1 MNLERA
7 LSKKRREMLPMY
19 RFSLMTVLMTL
30 AAFASPMLGRADDSK
45 DVILV
50 IANKAVPETSLSRDE
65 LRPLF
70 QSKMSSLPSGTEA
83 RVFNLPEADSARR
96 GFDAA
101 TLGLDPERVT
111 RYWIDRKIR
120 GGDRPPQTVP
130 SGAVMVKLVGK
141 TPGAIGYVDSKV
153 ALDANVKVVA
163 RVINGQLVKP

>member
-1 MNLERA
+1 
-7 LSKKRREMLPMY
+7 MY
-19 RFSLMTVLMTL
+19 RSSLVSVLVTMVAL
-30 AAFASPMLGRADDSK
+30 ASPLLSRADDSK

-70 QSKMSSLPSGTEA
+70 QSKTNALPSGTEA
-83 RVFNLPEADSARR
+83 RVFNLPEKDSARR

-101 TLGLDPERVT
+101 TLGLDPERVA

-130 SGAVMVKLVGK
+130 SGAAMVKLVGK
-141 TPGAIGYVDSKV
+141 TAGAIGYVDSHV
-153 ALDANVKVVA
+153 TLDANVKVIA
-163 RVINGQLVKP
+163 KAINGQLVKP

>member
-1 MNLERA
+1 
-7 LSKKRREMLPMY
+7 MY
-19 RFSLMTVLMTL
+19 RFSVISLFAALV
-30 AAFASPMLGRADDSK
+30 AFASPRLGRADDNK

-50 IANKAVPETSLSRDE
+50 IANKAVTVTALTRDE
-65 LRPLF
+65 LRPLY
-70 QSKMSSLPSGTEA
+70 QSKASALPSGTPA

-101 TLGLDPERVT
+101 TLGLDPERVS

-130 SGAVMVKLVGK
+130 SGKVMVKVVGK
-141 TPGAIGYVDSKV
+141 TPGAVGYVDSKV

-163 RVINGQLVKP
+163 KVINGQLVQP

>member
-1 MNLERA
+1 
-7 LSKKRREMLPMY
+7 MY
-19 RFSLMTVLMTL
+19 RFRLLYVLVTL
-30 AAFASPMLGRADDSK
+30 AAVASPLIGRADDSK

-50 IANKAVPETSLSRDE
+50 IANKSVPETSLSRDE

-70 QSKMSSLPSGTEA
+70 QSKMSSLPSGTAA

-101 TLGLDPERVT
+101 TLGLDPERVA

-130 SGAVMVKLVGK
+130 SGAAMMKLVGK
-141 TPGAIGYVDSKV
+141 TAGAIGYVDSHV

-163 RVINGQLVKP
+163 KVINGQLVKP

>member
-7 LSKKRREMLPMY
+7 LSMKQREMLPMY
-19 RFSLMTVLMTL
+19 RFTLLSVLVTM
-30 AAFASPMLGRADDSK
+30 FASPLLSRADDNK

-50 IANKAVPETSLSRDE
+50 IANKAVPEASLSRDE

-70 QSKMSSLPSGTEA
+70 QSKLSSLPSGTEV

-101 TLGLDPERVT
+101 TLGLDPERVA

-130 SGAVMVKLVGK
+130 SGAAMVKVVGK
-141 TPGAIGYVDSKV
+141 TAGAIGYVDGRV
-153 ALDANVKVVA
+153 TLDASVKVVA
-163 RVINGQLVKP
+163 KVINGQLVKP

>member
-1 MNLERA
+1 MTLERA
-7 LSKKRREMLPMY
+7 LPEKRRVMLPMY
-19 RFSLMTVLMTL
+19 RLSLMSVLVTL
-30 AAFASPMLGRADDSK
+30 VSFASPLLGRADDNK

-50 IANKAVPETSLSRDE
+50 IANRAVPETQLSRDE

-70 QSKMSSLPSGTEA
+70 QSKSNSLPSGTTA

-101 TLGLDPERVT
+101 TLGLDPERVA

-130 SGAVMVKLVGK
+130 SGNVMVKVVGK

-153 ALDANVKVVA
+153 ALDASVKVVA
-163 RVINGQLVKP
+163 KVINGQLVKP